1 MTILFAADDKA
12 VLLDSKKRR
21 YLIDLTDDGEFHS
34 HAGFVRHSDHHRAA

>member
-21 YLIDLTDDGEFHS
+21 YLIDVTADVKRKQCDI
-34 HAGFVRHSDHHRAA
+34 RAALGN